1 MKYGRTIRQEEAKCL
16 QGPLIELSDH
26 FLAYSSLKKIISAIA
41 QVLVLWA
48 FECTYPSSLLH

>member
-26 FLAYSSLKKIISAIA
+26 FLAYSSLKKIIGAIA
-41 QVLVLWA
+41 QVLVGWA
-48 FECTYPSSLLH
+48 FECT